1 MPFELV
7 VLAADKQSRRVPMD
21 GDSLTLGRAH
31 TNDISYPEDASLSR
45 KHVVFSLDESGW
57 WIEDQRSKN
66 GTFLNDT
73 RISTKHLLRTRDRIV
88 AGHLT
93 MTLVEEGAELSD
105 DVVFVQEAGGEI
117 NPDATVMTSLEGLIS
132 AEGTL
137 PPEGMQRPVKPG
149 LASRREVFQTA
160 EVQALIRAG
169 RLLADRMPL
178 DDLFQQVLDLS
189 IEAVDAERG
198 LLLALEGETLV
209 SRAVHGEG
217 FRISTTVRDR
227 VINQKASLLVR
238 NLQQDEALKAQ
249 VSIFEQQIQTMMAV
263 PLQTENRVI
272 GLIYLDSKSLVR
284 EFTPDDLNL
293 LTVLANVAAIR
304 IEHERF
310 LEMERLEQIRT
321 QDLRQAAIIQSGILP
336 GVAPEIPGFDIAG
349 HNQASLTVGGDYYDF
364 IPYSGDRIGVVLADV
379 AGKGMAAALLMTN
392 LQAAVRILAE
402 HPCNLIEMVS
412 RLDQSVY
419 RNTPINRFV
428 TMFFATFD
436 PASGQVT
443 YCNAGHNSPL
453 LLRSDGE
460 LELLKPQGTVLGM
473 LPELGYE
480 QATLAFGPGDLLA
493 IFSDGVT
500 EAESPEGEEYGD
512 DRLAD
517 LLRASQDESAE
528 SIVEKIVAD
537 VDRFT
542 EGAPAADDVTVVIA
556 RCPK

>member
-7 VLAADKQSRRVPMD
+7 VLAADKQSRRVSMD

-45 KHVVFSLDESGW
+45 KHVVFSLDENGW

-73 RISTKHLLRTRDRIV
+73 RISTKHLLRIRDRIV

-93 MTLVEEGAELSD
+93 ITLVEEGSEVSE

-137 PPEGMQRPVKPG
+137 PPEGVLRPTKSSP
-149 LASRREVFQTA
+149 ASRREIFKTV

-178 DDLFQQVLDLS
+178 DELFQQVLDLS

-198 LLLALEGETLV
+198 VLLALEGDSLV

-227 VINQKASLLVR
+227 VINEKTSLLVR

-263 PLQTENRVI
+263 PLQTEDRVI
-272 GLIYLDSKSLVR
+272 GLIYLDSKSFVR

-336 GVAPEIPGFDIAG
+336 GAAPIIPGFDIAG

-364 IPYSGDRIGVVLADV
+364 IPYSGGRIGVVLADV

-402 HPCNLIEMVS
+402 RPCDLVEMVS

-419 RNTPINRFV
+419 RNTPSNRFV

-436 PASGQVT
+436 PAGRQVT

-453 LLRSDGE
+453 LLRANGE
-460 LELLKPQGTVLGM
+460 LEKLKPQGTVLGM

-480 QATLAFGPGDLLA
+480 QATLPFGPGDMLA

-500 EAESPEGEEYGD
+500 EAESPAEEEYGD
-512 DRLAD
+512 DRLGD
-517 LLRASQDESAE
+517 LLRASTGESAE
-528 SIVEKIVAD
+528 RIVEKIVED

-542 EGAPAADDVTVVIA
+542 EGAPAADDITVVIA
-556 RCPK
+556 QCPK